1 MSTGLALVALVL
13 GAGLGL
19 LGALVVLRRPPAAEG
34 AAREPELSSA
44 VTASV
49 AAAVAAVQEQAVA
62 ERDAAVQAAL
72 QQAAVLQRQQ
82 LEQVTA
88 HHRELMDQAGLRQ
101 QEQLGAHLSAGQQE
115 LAAKKD
121 VIDTRLDQVQTEMRA
136 QMERLGQLVGQLGQ
150 RNAEQFGKVDESL
163 RTQAEITQALSAS
176 TQSLREALA
185 NPKARGQWGE
195 RMAEDVLR
203 LAGFIEHV
211 NYEKQTAVEG
221 TRALPDYTFTMPKG
235 HALYMD
241 VKFPLSAYLRYL
253 EAGTEAERQAHR
265 ESFLRDV
272 RTRVRELAQRDY
284 ASVGDRPS
292 VDYVLLFLP
301 NESIAGF
308 IHEQDPGLVEH
319 ALGQKVVLCSPLT
332 LFAFLGVIRQAFDN
346 FIIEKTSDEILT
358 LLGRFGQQWE
368 KYKESLQSVERKFD
382 AVHKELEQLG
392 GPRRRQLEKPLLQL
406 NELRRKRGLEIDA
419 AFEPESEGERPGAE
433 VLELGFRGDL
443 GA

>member
-1 MSTGLALVALVL
+1 
-13 GAGLGL
+13 
-19 LGALVVLRRPPAAEG
+19 
-34 AAREPELSSA
+34 
-44 VTASV
+44 
-49 AAAVAAVQEQAVA
+49 VQRSGA
-62 ERDAAVQAAL
+62 ERDAAVRAAL
-72 QQAAVLQRQQ
+72 EQSAVLSR
-82 LEQVTA
+82 
-88 HHRELMDQAGLRQ
+88 
-101 QEQLGAHLSAGQQE
+101 EQLGTATNAVTTGVQAE

-121 VIDTRLDQVQTEMRA
+121 VIDTRLDQVQTELRA

-272 RTRVRELAQRDY
+272 RSRVRELAQRDY
-284 ASVGDRPS
+284 AAAGERPS

-308 IHEQDPGLVEH
+308 IHEHDPDLVEH

-419 AFEPESEGERPGAE
+419 AFEPETDGERPGAE

>member
-1 MSTGLALVALVL
+1 MAAMSTTTVAVGLLAFGL
-13 GAGLGL
+13 GAGL
-19 LGALVVLRRPPAAEG
+19 AVVIASVLLRRPTAVAGPSPAQVAEE
-34 AAREPELSSA
+34 RDRA
-44 VTASV
+44 VT
-49 AAAVAAVQEQAVA
+49 
-62 ERDAAVQAAL
+62 AAL
-72 QQAAVLQRQQ
+72 QQAAVLQREQ

-88 HHRELMDQAGLRQ
+88 HHRELLEQAGVLQR
-101 QEQLGAHLSAGQQE
+101 EQLGAQLVASQRELS
-115 LAAKKD
+115 AKKD
-121 VIDTRLDQVQTEMRA
+121 VIDTRLDQVQTELRS
-136 QMERLGQLVGQLGQ
+136 QMDRLGRLVGQLGE

-163 RTQAEITQALSAS
+163 RTQAEVTQALSSS

-221 TRALPDYTFTMPKG
+221 TRALPDYTFTLPKG

-241 VKFPLSAYLRYL
+241 VKFPLNAYLRHL
-253 EAGTEAERQAHR
+253 EAGTDAERQAHR
-265 ESFLRDV
+265 EAFLRDV
-272 RTRVRELAQRDY
+272 RARVRELAQRDY
-284 ASVGDRPS
+284 PAVGDRPA

-301 NESIAGF
+301 NEAIAGF
-308 IHEQDPGLVEH
+308 IHEHDPDLVEQ

-346 FIIEKTSDEILT
+346 FVIEQTSDEILT

-368 KYKESLQSVERKFD
+368 KYRQSLESVQRKFD
-382 AVHKELEQLG
+382 AVHRELDHLG
-392 GPRRRQLEKPLLQL
+392 GPRRRMLEKPLVQL
-406 NELRRKRGLEIDA
+406 DELRRQRGLEIDA
-419 AFEPESEGERPGAE
+419 VLAPEDADAD
-433 VLELGFRGDL
+433 VLALGYPDDL

>member
-1 MSTGLALVALVL
+1 MATMSTTTLAVGLLAFGL
-13 GAGLGL
+13 GAGLAVL
-19 LGALVVLRRPPAAEG
+19 AAAALLRRPAMG
-34 AAREPELSSA
+34 GG
-44 VTASV
+44 
-49 AAAVAAVQEQAVA
+49 AVAGPTPEQLAQ
-62 ERDAAVQAAL
+62 ERDRAINAAL
-72 QQAAVLQRQQ
+72 QQAALLQREQ

-88 HHRELMDQAGLRQ
+88 HHRQLLEQAGVLQR
-101 QEQLGAHLSAGQQE
+101 EQLGAQLDASQRE
-115 LAAKKD
+115 LTAKKD
-121 VIDTRLDQVQTEMRA
+121 VIDTRLDQVQVELRS
-136 QMERLGQLVGQLGQ
+136 QMDRLGHLVGQLGE

-163 RTQAEITQALSAS
+163 RTQAEVTQALSSS

-221 TRALPDYTFTMPKG
+221 TRSLPDYTFTLPKG

-241 VKFPLSAYLRYL
+241 VKFPLNAYLRHL
-253 EAGTEAERQAHR
+253 EAGTDAERQAHR
-265 ESFLRDV
+265 EAFLRDV
-272 RTRVRELAQRDY
+272 RARVRDLAQRDY
-284 ASVGDRPS
+284 PTVGERPA

-301 NESIAGF
+301 NEAIAGF
-308 IHEQDPGLVEH
+308 IHEHDPELVEH

-346 FIIEKTSDEILT
+346 FVIEQTSDEILT

-368 KYKESLQSVERKFD
+368 KYRDSLESVQRKFD
-382 AVHKELEQLG
+382 AVHRELDHLG
-392 GPRRRQLEKPLLQL
+392 GPRRRMLEKPLVQL
-406 NELRRKRGLEIDA
+406 DELRRQRGLEIDA
-419 AFEPESEGERPGAE
+419 VLAPEGADAD
-433 VLELGFRGDL
+433 VLALGYPDDL

>member
-1 MSTGLALVALVL
+1 MAAMSTTAVAVGLLAFGL
-13 GAGLGL
+13 GAGLAVVVASL
-19 LGALVVLRRPPAAEG
+19 VLRRPTAVAGPSPEQAAQE
-34 AAREPELSSA
+34 RDRA
-44 VTASV
+44 VT
-49 AAAVAAVQEQAVA
+49 
-62 ERDAAVQAAL
+62 AAL
-72 QQAAVLQRQQ
+72 QQAAILQREQ

-88 HHRELMDQAGLRQ
+88 HHRELLEQAGVLQR
-101 QEQLGAHLSAGQQE
+101 EQLGAQLVASQRELS
-115 LAAKKD
+115 AKKD
-121 VIDTRLDQVQTEMRA
+121 VIDTRLDQVQTELRS
-136 QMERLGQLVGQLGQ
+136 QMDRLGRLVGQLGE

-163 RTQAEITQALSAS
+163 RTQAEVTHALSAS

-221 TRALPDYTFTMPKG
+221 TRALPDYTFTLPKG

-241 VKFPLSAYLRYL
+241 VKFPLNAYLRHL
-253 EAGTEAERQAHR
+253 EAGTDAERQAHR
-265 ESFLRDV
+265 EAFLRDV
-272 RTRVRELAQRDY
+272 RARVRELAQRDY
-284 ASVGDRPS
+284 PAVGDRPA

-301 NESIAGF
+301 NEAIAGF
-308 IHEQDPGLVEH
+308 IHEHDPDLVEQ

-346 FIIEKTSDEILT
+346 FVIEQTSDEILT

-368 KYKESLQSVERKFD
+368 KYRQSLESVQRKFD
-382 AVHKELEQLG
+382 AVHRELDHLG
-392 GPRRRQLEKPLLQL
+392 GPRRRMLEKPLVQL
-406 NELRRKRGLEIDA
+406 DELRRQRGLEIDA
-419 AFEPESEGERPGAE
+419 VLAPEDADAD
-433 VLELGFRGDL
+433 VLALGYPDDL

>member
-1 MSTGLALVALVL
+1 MAAMSTTAVAVGLLAFGL
-13 GAGLGL
+13 GAGL
-19 LGALVVLRRPPAAEG
+19 AVVVASVALRRPSVVTGPS
-34 AAREPELSSA
+34 PEQ
-44 VTASV
+44 V
-49 AAAVAAVQEQAVA
+49 AQD
-62 ERDAAVQAAL
+62 RDRAITAAL
-72 QQAAVLQRQQ
+72 QQAAVLQREQ

-88 HHRELMDQAGLRQ
+88 HHRELLEQAGVLQR
-101 QEQLGAHLSAGQQE
+101 EQLGAQLLASQRELS
-115 LAAKKD
+115 AKKD
-121 VIDTRLDQVQTEMRA
+121 VIDSRLDQVQAELRS
-136 QMERLGQLVGQLGQ
+136 QMDRLGRLVGQLGE

-163 RTQAEITQALSAS
+163 RTQAEVTQALSAS

-221 TRALPDYTFTMPKG
+221 TRALPDYTFTLPKG

-241 VKFPLSAYLRYL
+241 VKFPLNAYLRYL
-253 EAGTEAERQAHR
+253 EAGTDAERQAHR
-265 ESFLRDV
+265 DAFLRDV

-284 ASVGDRPS
+284 PAVGDRPA

-308 IHEQDPGLVEH
+308 IHEHDPNLVEH
-319 ALGQKVVLCSPLT
+319 ALGHKVVLCSPLT

-346 FIIEKTSDEILT
+346 FVIEQTSDEILT

-368 KYKESLQSVERKFD
+368 KYRQSLESVQRKFD
-382 AVHKELEQLG
+382 AVHRELDNLG
-392 GPRRRQLEKPLLQL
+392 GPRRRMLEKPLVQL
-406 NELRRKRGLEIDA
+406 DELRRQRGLEIDTVL
-419 AFEPESEGERPGAE
+419 AE
-433 VLELGFRGDL
+433 EVDADVLALGYPDDL

>member
-1 MSTGLALVALVL
+1 MAAMSTTTVAVGLLAFGL
-13 GAGLGL
+13 GAGL
-19 LGALVVLRRPPAAEG
+19 AVVVASVLLRRPSVVSGPS
-34 AAREPELSSA
+34 PEQVAQDRDRA
-44 VTASV
+44 VTA
-49 AAAVAAVQEQAVA
+49 
-62 ERDAAVQAAL
+62 AL
-72 QQAAVLQRQQ
+72 QHAAVLQREQ

-88 HHRELMDQAGLRQ
+88 HHRELLEQAGVLQR
-101 QEQLGAHLSAGQQE
+101 EQLGAQLVASQRELS
-115 LAAKKD
+115 AKKD
-121 VIDTRLDQVQTEMRA
+121 VIDTRLDQVQAELRS
-136 QMERLGQLVGQLGQ
+136 QMDRLGRLVGQLGE

-163 RTQAEITQALSAS
+163 RTQAEVTQALSAS

-211 NYEKQTAVEG
+211 NYEKQTVVEG
-221 TRALPDYTFTMPKG
+221 TRSLPDYTFTLPKG

-241 VKFPLSAYLRYL
+241 VKFPLNAYLRYL
-253 EAGTEAERQAHR
+253 EAGTDAERQAHR
-265 ESFLRDV
+265 EAFLRDV

-284 ASVGDRPS
+284 PTVGDRPA

-308 IHEQDPGLVEH
+308 IHEHDPDLVEQ

-346 FIIEKTSDEILT
+346 FVIEQTSDEILT

-368 KYKESLQSVERKFD
+368 KYRQSLESVQRKFD
-382 AVHKELEQLG
+382 AVHRELDHLG
-392 GPRRRQLEKPLLQL
+392 GPRRRMLEKPLVQL
-406 NELRRKRGLEIDA
+406 DELRRQRGLEIDA
-419 AFEPESEGERPGAE
+419 VLAFEDADAD
-433 VLELGFRGDL
+433 VLALGYPDDL

>member
-1 MSTGLALVALVL
+1 MSAGLALGALVL

-19 LGALVVLRRPPAAEG
+19 LGALVVLRRSPAADG
-34 AAREPELSSA
+34 AGREELSSA
-44 VTASV
+44 VTTSV
-49 AAAVAAVQEQAVA
+49 AAAVAAVQEKAMA

-82 LEQVTA
+82 LEQVTG

-101 QEQLGAHLSAGQQE
+101 QEQLGAHLAAGQQE

-121 VIDTRLDQVQTEMRA
+121 VIDTRLDQVQTELRA

-284 ASVGDRPS
+284 AAVGDRPS

-419 AFEPESEGERPGAE
+419 AFEPETEGERPGAE

>member
-1 MSTGLALVALVL
+1 MTGGLALVALVL

-19 LGALVVLRRPPAAEG
+19 LGALVVLRRPATASVATAG
-34 AAREPELSSA
+34 REPELASA

-49 AAAVAAVQEQAVA
+49 AAAVAAVQEQALA

-88 HHRELMDQAGLRQ
+88 HHRELMDQAGSRQ
-101 QEQLGAHLSAGQQE
+101 REQLGAHLAAGQQE
-115 LAAKKD
+115 LSAKKD
-121 VIDTRLDQVQTEMRA
+121 VIDTRLDQVQTELRS
-136 QMERLGQLVGQLGQ
+136 QMDRLGRLVGQLGE

-163 RTQAEITQALSAS
+163 RTQAEVTQALSSS

-221 TRALPDYTFTMPKG
+221 TRALPDYTFTLPKG

-241 VKFPLSAYLRYL
+241 VKFPLNAYLRHL
-253 EAGTEAERQAHR
+253 EAGTDAERQAHR
-265 ESFLRDV
+265 EAFLRDV

-284 ASVGDRPS
+284 PAVGDRPA

-301 NESIAGF
+301 NEAIAGF
-308 IHEQDPGLVEH
+308 IHEHDPDLVEQ

-346 FIIEKTSDEILT
+346 FVIEQTSDEILT

-368 KYKESLQSVERKFD
+368 KYRQSLESVQRKFD
-382 AVHKELEQLG
+382 AVHRELDHLG
-392 GPRRRQLEKPLLQL
+392 GPRRRMLEKPLVQL
-406 NELRRKRGLEIDA
+406 DELRRQRGLEIDA
-419 AFEPESEGERPGAE
+419 VLAPEDADAD
-433 VLELGFRGDL
+433 VLALGYPDDL